1 MTINELRAAKR
12 DIATLTIALDLAR
25 KGCTEYR
32 TRASKAEQECA
43 EWKARFDLLLRQ
55 PAQTRGPDY
64 VQSRPTSNEP
74 PKLPTTTSP

>member
-1 MTINELRAAKR
+1 MSKVPSDATLLRAAKR

-55 PAQTRGPDY
+55 PAQTRGPDAA
-64 VQSRPTSNEP
+64 P
-74 PKLPTTTSP
+74 